1 MAAQTTLSNS
11 GNFIK
16 LPNDAIDDLL
26 LPISKKALAD
36 RIALLKGW
44 KASKPYKA
52 KQNKR
57 EYFKEHLARSF
68 TLGMLRDLRI
78 LREHCLIG
86 EFQWRLYSWDKS
98 IARYYPNKISNKLEE
113 IIYDLA
119 SMVNIDY
126 LVVDEEAKTVFLLL
140 EQWQNE
146 VVANTFLSKVETN
159 IPKYFRA
166 YLFLDKKMI
175 LVQEKSEQATKDF
188 IGIFEQAFKIVT
200 EEIRINAMVVRSF
213 VLKAKGK
220 ITRIVIRVPQE
231 VAGFGGL
238 SELTLV
244 GSDVIHGSQGLMN
257 RHEASPIDVG
267 PWTGTSNKNIDLDV
281 GKPLKTRSI
290 KETHWL
296 LDLISDLV

>member
-1 MAAQTTLSNS
+1 MAAQTTFTNS

-26 LPISKKALAD
+26 KPISKEALAD
-36 RIALLKGW
+36 RITLLKGW
-44 KASKPYKA
+44 KTTKPYKA

-57 EYFKEHLARSF
+57 DYFKEHLARSF

-78 LREHCLIG
+78 LREHFLIG
-86 EFQWRLYSWDKS
+86 EFQWRLYSWDRS
-98 IARYYPNKISNKLEE
+98 IARYYPDKISNKLEE
-113 IIYDLA
+113 IIFDLA

-126 LVVDEEAKTVFLLL
+126 LVIDEEAKTVFLLL

-166 YLFLDKKMI
+166 YLFLNKKML
-175 LVQEKSEQATKDF
+175 LVQVKSDQATKDF
-188 IGIFEQAFKIVT
+188 IGIFEQAFKIAT
-200 EEIRINAMVVRSF
+200 EEVRINAMVIRHF
-213 VLKAKGK
+213 VHKTKDK
-220 ITRIVIRVPQE
+220 ITRLVIRVPQE

-257 RHEASPIDVG
+257 RHETSPIDVG
-267 PWTGTSNKNIDLDV
+267 PWTGTSNEYLDLDV

-290 KETHWL
+290 KQTLWL
-296 LDLISDLV
+296 LDLISDLL

>member
-1 MAAQTTLSNS
+1 MAAQTTFTNS

-26 LPISKKALAD
+26 KPISKEALAD
-36 RIALLKGW
+36 RITLLKGW
-44 KASKPYKA
+44 KTTKAYKA

-57 EYFKEHLARSF
+57 DYFKEHLARSF

-78 LREHCLIG
+78 LREHFLIG

-98 IARYYPNKISNKLEE
+98 IARYYPDKISNKLEE
-113 IIYDLA
+113 IIFDLA

-126 LVVDEEAKTVFLLL
+126 LVIDEEAKTVFLLL

-166 YLFLDKKMI
+166 YLFLNKKML
-175 LVQEKSEQATKDF
+175 LVQVKSDQATKDF
-188 IGIFEQAFKIVT
+188 IGIFEQAFKIAT
-200 EEIRINAMVVRSF
+200 EEVRINAMVIRHF
-213 VLKAKGK
+213 VHKTKDK
-220 ITRIVIRVPQE
+220 ITRLVIRVPQE

-257 RHEASPIDVG
+257 RHETSPIDVG
-267 PWTGTSNKNIDLDV
+267 PWTGTSNGYLDLDV

-290 KETHWL
+290 KQTLWL
-296 LDLISDLV
+296 LDLISDLL